1 MSKVFI
7 GLTEAQV
14 RERGLD
20 VPEYDDEEEEDE
32 EVKADL
38 YFEKRGGS
46 CTVGE
51 LKKEL
56 ERYPDDFVIDGIA
69 TYNIDIM

>member
-1 MSKVFI
+1 MGKVFV

-20 VPEYDDEEEEDE
+20 VPEYTDDEDDE

-56 ERYPDDFVIDGIA
+56 ERYPDDYVIDGIA
-69 TYNIDIM
+69 TYNIEYF

>member
-20 VPEYDDEEEEDE
+20 VPEYDDEEEDDTPVFMLDSTGGKCTLGDLRDYFFGLPDE
-32 EVKADL
+32 TIIENVFPDCFVEV
-38 YFEKRGGS
+38 RG
-46 CTVGE
+46 
-51 LKKEL
+51 
-56 ERYPDDFVIDGIA
+56 
-69 TYNIDIM
+69 

>member
-1 MSKVFI
+1 MIRAFM
-7 GLTEAQV
+7 TEAQI
-14 RERGLD
+14 REHGLD
-20 VPEYDDEEEEDE
+20 VPEYTDDEEEE

-38 YFEKRGGS
+38 YFEKRGGR

-56 ERYPDDFVIDGIA
+56 ERYPDNFVIDGIA
-69 TYNIDIM
+69 TYNIDFV